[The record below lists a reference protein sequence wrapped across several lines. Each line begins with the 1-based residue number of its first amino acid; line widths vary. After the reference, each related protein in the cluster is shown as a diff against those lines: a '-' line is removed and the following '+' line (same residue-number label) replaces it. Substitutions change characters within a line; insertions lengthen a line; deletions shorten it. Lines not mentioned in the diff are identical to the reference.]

1 MAEQGIPDAI
11 ACAGKTARGSG
22 NATTKA
28 RHLVS
33 AVIHGT
39 TRVIAQTAVVDEKS
53 NEIPAMH
60 TQRELATYLVEDKH
74 TRTISSLPKA
84 ISPRYKRIVERSVA
98 RIFPPPVETW
108 DKGHGRLEHRRIRT
122 STALNAFA
130 NFSHL
135 QQVFALERTTTI
147 LKTGEVRQAPVVGL
161 CSRRPAELPPE
172 ALLDATR
179 LHWTI
184 ENQVHGVRDVTWR
197 EDQSRVRI
205 GAAPRVLASLRNA
218 VLSWLDLKKK
228 TRIASQ
234 RRVFAWDRDAAIAL
248 VTEPV

>member
-1 MAEQGIPDAI
+1 M
-11 ACAGKTARGSG
+11 
-22 NATTKA
+22 
-28 RHLVS
+28 
-33 AVIHGT
+33 
-39 TRVIAQTAVVDEKS
+39 
-53 NEIPAMH
+53 
-60 TQRELATYLVEDKH
+60 
-74 TRTISSLPKA
+74 
-84 ISPRYKRIVERSVA
+84 
-98 RIFPPPVETW
+98 
-108 DKGHGRLEHRRIRT
+108 
-122 STALNAFA
+122 
-130 NFSHL
+130 
-135 QQVFALERTTTI
+135 
-147 LKTGEVRQAPVVGL
+147 GL

-234 RRVFAWDRDAAIAL
+234 RRAFAWDRDAATAL